1 MPGRDGTGPVGGRGG
16 RGGRG
21 ATEKCVCPACGAS
34 VPHQPG
40 VPCRELK
47 CPKCGATMV
56 RGD

>member
-1 MPGRDGTGPVGGRGG
+1 MPGRDGTGPAGGGG
-16 RGGRG
+16 GGRG
-21 ATEKCVCPACGAS
+21 APKNCVCPACGAS